1 MSFPRSMTAFG
12 RGEASL
18 AGRAWVVEIRS
29 VNHRYSDYKI
39 KLPRKYAALEE
50 RIKQEVAARQSRGH
64 IEIMVTPAG
73 GEEGGRHLAPNLELA
88 REYYR
93 CLMTLRDELELPD
106 QPTLA
111 MLRELPELIQAA
123 EEDEDLEASWPG
135 LQSALLAAL
144 EKAAVMR
151 EQEGEATKRELLTRL
166 TGVETVLAAIEAAV
180 PVTIAKR
187 REKLQERLTALLNGA
202 DIEPTRFNQEIALLI
217 DKGDVTEEIVR
228 LRSHLEQFRRFL
240 DAPEPTGRRLDFLL
254 QEFFRE
260 INTIASKISEVVITH
275 QTVELKNEVEKMR
288 EQVQNLE

>member
-64 IEIMVTPAG
+64 IEITVTPAG
-73 GEEGGRHLAPNLELA
+73 GETSGRHLAPNLELA
-88 REYYR
+88 REYQR

-111 MLRELPELIQAA
+111 MLRELPELIRAK
-123 EEDEDLEASWPG
+123 EEDEDLEAIWPG
-135 LQSALLAAL
+135 LQSAILAAV
-144 EKAAVMR
+144 ENAAGMR

-166 TGVETVLAAIEAAV
+166 DGVETVLAAIEEAV
-180 PVTIAKR
+180 PATIEKR
-187 REKLQERLTALLNGA
+187 REKLQERLTALLNGTPL
-202 DIEPTRFNQEIALLI
+202 DPNRLNQEIALLI

-240 DAPEPTGRRLDFLL
+240 EAPEPTGRRLDFLL

-260 INTIASKISEVVITH
+260 INTIASKISEVAITH